1 VSPVPLV
8 GDVAQGDAAAERS
21 VDREAV
27 PEQAP
32 WLLGDWRVRAGIV
45 PHPNPNRTTV

>member
-8 GDVAQGDAAAERS
+8 GDVGQGDVAAE
-21 VDREAV
+21 
-27 PEQAP
+27 QGP